1 MSRYVISTLLL
12 LFPMSSWAL
21 EDSLQKAIE
30 VASQGNR
37 IQSERL
43 KIVAEN
49 LANELSTSD
58 VPGGD
63 PYRRKIM
70 FVENKYDKHK
80 KTNLLRVKKYDVDKS
95 DFNLRYEPS
104 HPAADLSG
112 YVKMP
117 NIRREIERSD
127 ESEAQRAYEAN
138 LEVIAT
144 SRAMMQK
151 NLEVI
156 R

>member
-1 MSRYVISTLLL
+1 
-12 LFPMSSWAL
+12 MSSWAL

-127 ESEAQRAYEAN
+127 ASEAQRAYEAN

>member
-127 ESEAQRAYEAN
+127 ASEAQRAYEAN